1 MSQENVKI
9 VRRGYESMNRRDFGT
24 AFQRV
29 APDFELDL
37 SSLYPDAPVLR
48 GADELM
54 RWVYSGPWGGSVR
67 LEPERFIDVDA
78 DRVLVFVRVTA
89 RGEGS
94 GVPVE
99 LRDAHELTIR
109 EGLLV
114 RCKVHPDRDTALQA
128 VGLSEQD
135 AHADS

>member
-1 MSQENVKI
+1 MPQENVEV

-48 GADELM
+48 GADELL
-54 RWVYSGPWGGSVR
+54 RWVYSGPWGGSGHI
-67 LEPERFIDVDA
+67 EPERFFDVDA
-78 DRVLVFVRVTA
+78 ERVLVFVRVTA
-89 RGEGS
+89 TGKGS

-114 RCKVHPDRDTALQA
+114 R
-128 VGLSEQD
+128 
-135 AHADS
+135 

>member
-1 MSQENVKI
+1 MSQENVEV

-54 RWVYSGPWGGSVR
+54 RWVYGPLGR
-67 LEPERFIDVDA
+67 LRPTRA
-78 DRVLVFVRVTA
+78 GT
-89 RGEGS
+89 
-94 GVPVE
+94 
-99 LRDAHELTIR
+99 
-109 EGLLV
+109 LL
-114 RCKVHPDRDTALQA
+114 
-128 VGLSEQD
+128 
-135 AHADS
+135 